1 MERMPLRNGFEK
13 NKKLIVQFEVPKV
26 GHTQLAWIACVCA
39 SIRVCLCVC
48 VCLHDSA
55 AALQY

>member
-1 MERMPLRNGFEK
+1 MERIPLRNGFEK

-39 SIRVCLCVC
+39 SIRVCVC
-48 VCLHDSA
+48 VCLDDSA
-55 AALQY
+55 AAL